1 MNIPFYAYGTS
12 ALSGTMS
19 NAGPLAFPAEYQP
32 QTQISIEQ
40 AENELNISASI
51 HGVGINMI
59 IVEEILRNTRHF

>member
-1 MNIPFYAYGTS
+1 MPDHWLSLLNTS
-12 ALSGTMS
+12 
-19 NAGPLAFPAEYQP
+19 P

-59 IVEEILRNTRHF
+59 IVEEIL